1 MMKQIKQLIKRI
13 VPNYFKFNLN
23 FLHIRKNI
31 KKYELYTNSEI
42 SDFQEQ
48 KIKKLLIH
56 CYENVPYYTNLM
68 VSLNVSPYESASS
81 IGILKKLPILTKDK
95 FRKNIEQFKAKN
107 SIKFKPSWKQT
118 SGSTGAPTKYMQ
130 DKQLDTVTRVIVNNH
145 YQNIG
150 HTNGYIAVFRGTL
163 IDDFE
168 NKEMIYKILGKEIH
182 FSTFKMDDKV
192 INKYIEILNQFKPE
206 IIRGYPSA
214 LLILLMHIKKYN
226 LKVHQ
231 PKALHTSS
239 EVISE
244 ELIKLSKDFFNCQ
257 VYDYYSQGEASIIAY
272 TDVVNKQYYKVLQ
285 YFSYVEY
292 LDQGDGT
299 SSIVGTN
306 LWNYSMPLLRYE
318 TEDLTLNNECLDQN
332 LLKNIIGRKADIVE
346 GKNGKKISPSS
357 FHHYWKSKVDKN
369 LKNNVSFYQVIQ
381 KKEQSIFLVKV
392 VKKKCDEDEKV
403 IKIKLLELLGQDAII
418 IIEYLDEIPSGQKWR
433 TTVVEK

>member
-1 MMKQIKQLIKRI
+1 MIKQIKQLIKRI

-68 VSLNVSPYESASS
+68 VSLNVSPYESTSS

-214 LLILLMHIKKYN
+214 LLIFLMHIKKYN
-226 LKVHQ
+226 L
-231 PKALHTSS
+231 
-239 EVISE
+239 I
-244 ELIKLSKDFFNCQ
+244 
-257 VYDYYSQGEASIIAY
+257 
-272 TDVVNKQYYKVLQ
+272 NKY
-285 YFSYVEY
+285 
-292 LDQGDGT
+292 
-299 SSIVGTN
+299 
-306 LWNYSMPLLRYE
+306 
-318 TEDLTLNNECLDQN
+318 
-332 LLKNIIGRKADIVE
+332 
-346 GKNGKKISPSS
+346 
-357 FHHYWKSKVDKN
+357 
-369 LKNNVSFYQVIQ
+369 
-381 KKEQSIFLVKV
+381 
-392 VKKKCDEDEKV
+392 
-403 IKIKLLELLGQDAII
+403 
-418 IIEYLDEIPSGQKWR
+418 
-433 TTVVEK
+433 

>member
-13 VPNYFKFNLN
+13 VPNYFKFNIN
-23 FLHIRKNI
+23 FLHTRKNF
-31 KKYELYTNSEI
+31 KKYELYTKSEI
-42 SDFQEQ
+42 LDFQEY
-48 KIKKLLIH
+48 KIRKLLIH

-68 VSLNVSPYESASS
+68 VSLNLSPYESASS
-81 IGILKKLPILTKDK
+81 IETLKKLPILTKDN

-107 SIKFKPSWKQT
+107 LTKFKPTWKQT

-130 DKQLDTVTRVIVNNH
+130 DKQLDTIIRVIVNNH

-150 HTNGYIAVFRGTL
+150 YTNGYIATFRGSL

-168 NKEMIYKILGKEIH
+168 NKEIIYKISGKEIH
-182 FSTFKMDDKV
+182 FSTFKMDKKT
-192 INKYIEILNQFKPE
+192 INKYIEILNKFKPE

-244 ELIKLSKDFFNCQ
+244 ELIKLSKDLLNCQ
-257 VYDYYSQGEASIIAY
+257 VYDYYSQGEAAIIAY
-272 TDVVNKQYYKVLQ
+272 IDVVNKQYYKVLQ

-299 SSIVGTN
+299 SSIIGTN

-318 TEDLTLNNECLDQN
+318 TEDLTLNNEYLDQN
-332 LLKNIIGRKADIVE
+332 LLSNVIGRKADILE
-346 GKNGKKISPSS
+346 GKNGNKISPSS

-381 KKEQSIFLVKV
+381 KKKN
-392 VKKKCDEDEKV
+392 
-403 IKIKLLELLGQDAII
+403 
-418 IIEYLDEIPSGQKWR
+418 
-433 TTVVEK
+433 